1 MKNFEKAM
9 QEKPY
14 AGNSHIRF
22 DEGEITL
29 AATPRRGSLL
39 YNAYDTGGRWKLHRA
54 TVLASVIMLA
64 LAGSGVDYYVNGAT
78 GSDSNNGTPDMG
90 CYEHTDYSGFR
101 VDIK

>member
-1 MKNFEKAM
+1 M
-9 QEKPY
+9 
-14 AGNSHIRF
+14 
-22 DEGEITL
+22 
-29 AATPRRGSLL
+29 
-39 YNAYDTGGRWKLHRA
+39 HRA
-54 TVLASVIMLA
+54 TVLASVIMFA